1 VRGQPGGPLNLLQ
14 RRARERDRCILLNPD
29 DILYFSAESGLL
41 KAKTA
46 TDSYLVNYQL
56 AELEASLA
64 PSFFRARR
72 SVLVNLG
79 RVKEI
84 RPYFKSSFL
93 LAMPDAAE
101 IAVSERQAKLLRQ
114 RIPGL

>member
-1 VRGQPGGPLNLLQ
+1 
-14 RRARERDRCILLNPD
+14 
-29 DILYFSAESGLL
+29 
-41 KAKTA
+41 
-46 TDSYLVNYQL
+46 
-56 AELEASLA
+56 
-64 PSFFRARR
+64 
-72 SVLVNLG
+72 
-79 RVKEI
+79 VKEI